1 MGNTVRILLTS
12 PAYPPSISGLA
23 NAVEMQARLLIES
36 GHEVDIATGGDVT
49 GVRADPELKVN
60 ILQFSVSGEKSFL
73 HPIKG
78 DIGEYKKFLLNSKY
92 DFLIFNAWQIWST
105 DIALDILQSIPGKK
119 ILYSHGI
126 STNVFFKN
134 DLIASIIR
142 YVLWRPYW
150 WNIKKIMK
158 NLDGVIFLSEKG
170 ADSRFDDIKI
180 AKKIGIKYS
189 VIPNPI
195 HYKSYNFLLGNK
207 AAVSSMRS
215 IISVGSYF
223 WTKGHDFV
231 IKAYAGSK
239 FKNKIPL
246 KIFGQKFNAHT
257 DKLRSLSTSLGVD
270 ENMVSFHEGISGN
283 LLLTAYLEA
292 SLFISGSITECQP
305 LVLLDAMATG
315 LPFIARSTG
324 CIPFMEGGVVVNS
337 EFECAEM
344 INYLLENQGELELL
358 AARGIQ
364 EICAKHSPERVK
376 EQLES
381 FLNSYN

>member
-1 MGNTVRILLTS
+1 MGKALRILLTS
-12 PAYPPSISGLA
+12 PTYPPAISGLG
-23 NAVEMQARLLIES
+23 NAVQMQAKLLIES
-36 GHEVDIATGGDVT
+36 GHKVEIATGGKVT
-49 GVRADPELKVN
+49 GIRIDPELKIN
-60 ILQFSVSGEKSFL
+60 IFQFRVSGENSIL

-78 DIGEYKKFLLNSKY
+78 DAKEYRNFLLSSKY
-92 DFLIFNAWQIWST
+92 DFVIFNAWQIWST
-105 DIALDILQSIPGKK
+105 DLALDILQSIPGKK

-142 YVLWRPYW
+142 YVMWRSYW
-150 WNIKKIMK
+150 LNIKNIMR
-158 NLDGVIFLSEKG
+158 NLDGVIFLSENG
-170 ADSRFDDIKI
+170 IDSRFDDIRV

-189 VIPNPI
+189 VIPNSI
-195 HYKSYNFLLGNK
+195 HYKSQQFLLGKK
-207 AAVSSMRS
+207 AAIANKRF

-231 IKAYAGSK
+231 IRAYALSK

-257 DKLRSLSTSLGVD
+257 DKLRSLSASLGID
-270 ENMVSFHEGISGN
+270 RSMISFHEGISEN
-283 LLLTAYLEA
+283 LLLEAYLEA

-324 CIPFMEGGVVVNS
+324 CIPFMGGGVVVNS
-337 EFECAEM
+337 ESECAEKM
-344 INYLLENQGELELL
+344 NHLLGNQSELEGL
-358 AARGIQ
+358 AVQGMH
-364 EICAKHSPERVK
+364 EISTIYSSVK
-376 EQLES
+376 IGEQLDA
-381 FLNSYN
+381 FLRSYN

>member
-1 MGNTVRILLTS
+1 MGKAVRILLTS

-23 NAVEMQARLLIES
+23 NAVQMQARLLIEL

-49 GVRADPELKVN
+49 GSRIDPELKVK
-60 ILQFSVSGEKSFL
+60 IFQFNVSGEKSIL

-78 DIGEYKKFLLNSKY
+78 DDNEYKKFLLNSKY
-92 DFLIFNAWQIWST
+92 DFVIFNAWQIWST
-105 DIALDILQSIPGKK
+105 DIAIGILHSIPGKK

-142 YVLWRPYW
+142 YTLWRPYW
-150 WNIKKIMK
+150 WGIKNTMR
-158 NLDGVIFLSEKG
+158 NFDGIIFLSENG
-170 ADSRFDDIKI
+170 IDSRFDDIEI
-180 AKKIGIKYS
+180 AKKLGIKYS

-195 HYKSYNFLLGNK
+195 SYRTQEFLLGKK
-207 AAVSSMRS
+207 AAIANRRS

-231 IKAYAGSK
+231 LRAYAGSE
-239 FKNKIPL
+239 FKNRIPL
-246 KIFGQKFNAHT
+246 KIFGQKFNSYT
-257 DKLRSLSTSLGVD
+257 DKLRSLSASIGID
-270 ENMVSFHEGISGN
+270 ENMVSFHDGVSEN
-283 LLLTAYLEA
+283 LLLEAYLEA
-292 SLFISGSITECQP
+292 SLFIGGSITECQP

-324 CIPFMEGGVVVNS
+324 CIPFMGGGVVVNS
-337 EFECAEM
+337 EFECAQSM
-344 INYLLENQGELELL
+344 NYFLGNQGELELL
-358 AARGIQ
+358 AAQGIHEISTKYSPKIVRG
-364 EICAKHSPERVK
+364 
-376 EQLES
+376 QLDA

>member
-1 MGNTVRILLTS
+1 VVL
-12 PAYPPSISGLA
+12 
-23 NAVEMQARLLIES
+23 
-36 GHEVDIATGGDVT
+36 
-49 GVRADPELKVN
+49 
-60 ILQFSVSGEKSFL
+60 
-73 HPIKG
+73 
-78 DIGEYKKFLLNSKY
+78 
-92 DFLIFNAWQIWST
+92 NAWQIWST

-134 DLIASIIR
+134 DLISSIIR

-150 WNIKKIMK
+150 WNIKNIMK
-158 NLDGVIFLSEKG
+158 NLDGVIFLSENG
-170 ADSRFDDIKI
+170 VDSRFDDIKI

-195 HYKSYNFLLGNK
+195 HHKSQEFLLGKK
-207 AAVSSMRS
+207 AKIESKRS

-231 IKAYAGSK
+231 IRAYAGSN

-246 KIFGQKFNAHT
+246 WIFGQKFNSYT
-257 DKLRSLSTSLGVD
+257 DNLRSLSASLGVD
-270 ENMVSFHEGISGN
+270 EKMVLFHEGISQN
-283 LLLTAYLEA
+283 LLLEAYLEA

-324 CIPFMEGGVVVNS
+324 CIPFMGGGIVVNS
-337 EFECAEM
+337 EFECTTK
-344 INYLLENQGELELL
+344 INQLLGNQGELEGL
-358 AARGIQ
+358 AAQGMN
-364 EICAKHSPERVK
+364 EIRAKYSPAKVR
-376 EQLES
+376 EQLDA

>member
-1 MGNTVRILLTS
+1 MGNAVRILLTS

-49 GVRADPELKVN
+49 KVRTEPELKVN
-60 ILQFSVSGEKSFL
+60 IFQFNVSGEKSFL

-78 DIGEYKKFLLNSKY
+78 DVSEYKNFLLNSKY

-126 STNVFFKN
+126 STNVFFKS
-134 DLIASIIR
+134 DLMASIIR
-142 YVLWRPYW
+142 FVLWRPYW

-170 ADSRFDDIKI
+170 VDSRFDDIKI
-180 AKKIGIKYS
+180 AKKLGIKYS

-195 HYKSYNFLLGNK
+195 NYKSYEFLYGKK
-207 AAVSSMRS
+207 AAISSMIS

-223 WTKGHDFV
+223 WTKGHAFV
-231 IKAYAGSK
+231 IRAYASSK

-246 KIFGQKFNAHT
+246 KIFGQKFNVHT
-257 DKLRSLSTSLGVD
+257 NKLRSLSASLGVD
-270 ENMVSFHEGISGN
+270 ENMISFNEGISEN

-292 SLFISGSITECQP
+292 SLFISGSMTECQP

-337 EFECAEM
+337 EFECAEK
-344 INYLLENQGELELL
+344 INYLLGNQGELELL

-364 EICAKHSPERVK
+364 EIWAKHSPEKVK
-376 EQLES
+376 EQLET
-381 FLNSYN
+381 FLTSYN

>member
-1 MGNTVRILLTS
+1 
-12 PAYPPSISGLA
+12 
-23 NAVEMQARLLIES
+23 
-36 GHEVDIATGGDVT
+36 
-49 GVRADPELKVN
+49 
-60 ILQFSVSGEKSFL
+60 L

-78 DIGEYKKFLLNSKY
+78 DISEYKNFLLNSKY

-170 ADSRFDDIKI
+170 VDSRFDDIKI

-195 HYKSYNFLLGNK
+195 HYKSYNFLFGNK

-231 IKAYAGSK
+231 IRAYASSK

-270 ENMVSFHEGISGN
+270 ENMISFHEGISGD

-305 LVLLDAMATG
+305 LVLLDAMAAG
-315 LPFIARSTG
+315 LPFIARTTG
-324 CIPFMEGGVVVNS
+324 CIPFMGGGVVVKS
-337 EFECAEM
+337 ELECTEQM
-344 INYLLENQGELELL
+344 GYLLGNQSKLEML
-358 AARGIQ
+358 AAQGVC
-364 EICAKHSPERVK
+364 EISAKHSPEKVRG
-376 EQLES
+376 QLEA
-381 FLNSYN
+381 FLTSYN